1 MPLETSETTM
11 TDTTHLLIEPK
22 LHDLGDGFVVRR
34 MLPSAQQRT
43 VGPFVF
49 FDHVGPVELAPGRGV
64 DVRPH
69 PHIGLSTMT
78 YLFEGVFTH
87 RDSLGVVQDIRPG
100 AVNWMTA
107 GRGVVHSERTPEPE
121 RSDGHRIHG
130 VQFWVGLPKADA
142 EIQPSFAHHAVE
154 DLPEWSSDDGGT
166 HCRLVAGE
174 AFGRCSPVPVHSRML
189 CVDVNLKAGATLEV
203 PTDHQERAIQVVGGE
218 VEIDGFAIE
227 IHGMLVL
234 KPGVVA
240 HVQARGQARLILFGG
255 DPLDGPRH
263 IWWNFVAATRERIDQ
278 AGEDWKCGRFDE
290 VPGETEFIPLPE
302 R

>member
-1 MPLETSETTM
+1 METGC
-11 TDTTHLLIEPK
+11 HQRIEAK

-34 MLPSAQQRT
+34 MLPSAQRRT

-49 FDHVGPVELAPGRGV
+49 FDHIGPVDLAPGRGV

-107 GRGVVHSERTPEPE
+107 GRGVVHSERTPEHE
-121 RSDGHRIHG
+121 RSDGHRMHG
-130 VQFWVGLPKADA
+130 VQFWVGLPKDDA
-142 EIQPSFAHHAVE
+142 EVEPSFAHHPVE
-154 DLPEWSSDDGGT
+154 DLPAWSSEDGGV

-174 AFGRCSPVPVHSRML
+174 AFGHQSPVPVYSRL
-189 CVDVNLKAGATLEV
+189 FCVDVNLRDGAELQI
-203 PTDHQERAIQVVGGE
+203 PTEHSERAIQVVDGE
-218 VEIDGFAIE
+218 IELDGVVLAM
-227 IHGMLVL
+227 HQMLVL
-234 KPGVVA
+234 KPDAPACVR
-240 HVQARGQARLILFGG
+240 ARGQARLILFGG
-255 DPLDGPRH
+255 DPLDGPRA
-263 IWWNFVAATRERIDQ
+263 IWWNFVATTRERIDQ
-278 AGEDWKCGRFDE
+278 AGEDWKAGRFAQ

>member
-1 MPLETSETTM
+1 MESNP
-11 TDTTHLLIEPK
+11 HRLIEPK

-34 MLPSAQQRT
+34 MLPAAKQRS

-49 FDHVGPVELAPGRGV
+49 FDHIGPVELAPGRAV

-121 RSDGHRIHG
+121 RSAGHRVHG
-130 VQFWVGLPKADA
+130 VQFWVGLPGRDA
-142 EIQPSFAHHAVE
+142 ETEPSFSHHAAD
-154 DLPEWSSDDGGT
+154 DLPQWTTPDGQAQ
-166 HCRLVAGE
+166 CRLVAGE
-174 AFGRCSPVPVHSRML
+174 AFGRKSPVPVYSRLFCLDVKLGPGARFEIPAEHPERAVQVVEGDIEIDGESFSAHAML
-189 CVDVNLKAGATLEV
+189 VLAAGTVATLEARGPARV
-203 PTDHQERAIQVVGGE
+203 IVLGGE
-218 VEIDGFAIE
+218 
-227 IHGMLVL
+227 
-234 KPGVVA
+234 
-240 HVQARGQARLILFGG
+240 
-255 DPLDGPRH
+255 PLDGARFV
-263 IWWNFVAATRERIDQ
+263 WWNFVSATRERIEQ
-278 AGEDWKCGRFDE
+278 AKQDWKAGRFAA
-290 VPGETEFIPLPE
+290 VLGETEFIPLPE

>member
-1 MPLETSETTM
+1 M
-11 TDTTHLLIEPK
+11 DTGFHQRIEAK

-34 MLPSAQQRT
+34 MLPSALQRT

-49 FDHVGPVELAPGRGV
+49 FDHFGPVDLAAGRGV

-87 RDSLGVVQDIRPG
+87 RDSLGVIQDIRPG

-121 RSDGHRIHG
+121 RSDGHRMHG
-130 VQFWVGLPKADA
+130 VQFWVGLPKQDA
-142 EIQPSFAHHAVE
+142 EIEPSFSHHPLE
-154 DLPEWSSDDGGT
+154 DLPEWSDDDG
-166 HCRLVAGE
+166 HVQCRLVAGE
-174 AFGRCSPVPVHSRML
+174 AFGHVSPLPAYSRL
-189 CVDVNLKAGATLEV
+189 FCIDVTLDAGAKWSV
-203 PTDHQERAIQVVGGE
+203 PPEHPERAIQVVDGE
-218 VEIDGFAIE
+218 IE
-227 IHGMLVL
+227 VDDVILSMHQMLVL
-234 KPGVVA
+234 KPGISVRVG
-240 HVQARGQARLILFGG
+240 ARGQARLVLFGG
-255 DPLDGPRH
+255 DPLDGPRF
-263 IWWNFVAATRERIDQ
+263 IRWNFVAATRERIDQ
-278 AGEDWKCGRFDE
+278 AGEDWKAGRFDE

>member
-1 MPLETSETTM
+1 MGSSDPVLVEAR
-11 TDTTHLLIEPK
+11 

-34 MLPSAQQRT
+34 LLPSVQRRT

-49 FDHVGPVELAPGRGV
+49 LDHVGPVDMAPGRAV

-78 YLFEGVFTH
+78 YLFDGVFTH

-121 RSDGHRIHG
+121 RSAGHRVHG
-130 VQFWVGLPKADA
+130 VQFWVGLPEAVA
-142 EIQPSFAHHAVE
+142 EVEPSFSHHAR
-154 DLPEWSSDDGGT
+154 DRLPEWIESQGNARI
-166 HCRLVAGE
+166 RLVAGE
-174 AFGRCSPVPVHSRML
+174 VMGRRSPVPVHSRL
-189 CVDVNLKAGATLEV
+189 FCLEV
-203 PTDHQERAIQVVGGE
+203 ILKQGEWLDIPDEHPERAVLVVDGE
-218 VEIDGFAIE
+218 IE
-227 IHGMLVL
+227 LHGNPYKQHDMLVL
-234 KPGVVA
+234 QPGSRSRAVG
-240 HVQARGQARLILFGG
+240 RGDARLIVLGG

-263 IWWNFVAATRERIDQ
+263 IWWNFVASSRQRIDE
-278 AGEDWKCGRFDE
+278 AAAAWKAGRFDA
-290 VPGETEFIPLPE
+290 VPGETEFIPLPD

>member
-1 MPLETSETTM
+1 MIGSA
-11 TDTTHLLIEPK
+11 HRLIEPK
-22 LHDLGDGFVVRR
+22 LHDLGDGFIVRR
-34 MLPSAQQRT
+34 MLPSATQRA

-49 FDHVGPVELAPGRGV
+49 FDHIGPVDLPPGRAV

-121 RSDGHRIHG
+121 RSAGHRVHG
-130 VQFWVGLPKADA
+130 VQFWVGLPQADA
-142 EIQPSFAHHAVE
+142 EIEASFSHHREE
-154 DLPEWSSDDGGT
+154 DLPHWSSPDGLAQF
-166 HCRLVAGE
+166 RLVAGE
-174 AFGRCSPVPVHSRML
+174 AFGRQSPVPVYSRL
-189 CVDVNLKAGATLEV
+189 FCLDIQLAAGARFEI
-203 PTDHQERAIQVVGGE
+203 PAGQAERAVQAVDGE
-218 VEIDGFAIE
+218 VEIDGDALQV
-227 IHGMLVL
+227 HKMLML
-234 KPGVVA
+234 APGSVVTVSSRHA
-240 HVQARGQARLILFGG
+240 ARVIVIGG
-255 DPLDGPRH
+255 EPLDGPRFV
-263 IWWNFVAATRERIDQ
+263 WWNFVSGSRERIEQ
-278 AGEDWKCGRFDE
+278 AKEDWKAGRFGV